1 MSQRLSKPFWPPA
14 LVQQAP
20 PAILL
25 AALRRF
31 RGPALFL
38 GLRPCLRQ
46 GAPFWPSGLTL
57 RSSGRL
63 RRRLPWFV
71 SFERLSMSAP
81 KISLN
86 KLGEYMNATP
96 ARRRRI
102 IEDQI
107 APKDFVVARYTDARE
122 SIIDCIAGKISEDQ
136 LTQIAEDLREKE
148 YESKFTAQDKNLSA
162 DAIDSFLE
170 ISDQLPDNHKFEK
183 VPANEKSTIEIAG
196 VDVSIRPDAYI
207 KNDNDEVVGALK
219 LHFPKSNPLDKNSG
233 EYVATALKAFL
244 QEGTENTI
252 DHKLCIVVD
261 VPSSSVI
268 PAPKA
273 GKKRMIDIEA
283 ACEEIGAQWRS
294 KTS

>member
-1 MSQRLSKPFWPPA
+1 MPRSNVVEPSVRATWRF
-14 LVQQAP
+14 AP
-20 PAILL
+20 H
-25 AALRRF
+25 
-31 RGPALFL
+31 
-38 GLRPCLRQ
+38 C
-46 GAPFWPSGLTL
+46 STT
-57 RSSGRL
+57 
-63 RRRLPWFV
+63 FV
-71 SFERLSMSAP
+71 SFERLSMSVP

-122 SIIDCIAGKISEDQ
+122 SIVDCIAGNISEDQ
-136 LTQIAEDLREKE
+136 LTQIAEDLRNKE

-170 ISDQLPDNHKFEK
+170 ISDQLPENYKFEK
-183 VPANEKSTIEIAG
+183 IPANEKSTMGIAG

-233 EYVATALKAFL
+233 EYVATALKTFI
-244 QEGTENTI
+244 QENAENTI
-252 DHKLCIVVD
+252 DHKLCIIVD

-268 PAPKA
+268 SAPKA

-283 ACEEIGAQWRS
+283 ACEEINAQWKAR
-294 KTS
+294 TN

>member
-1 MSQRLSKPFWPPA
+1 MLFRSSCPSPNHGYPFW
-14 LVQQAP
+14 
-20 PAILL
+20 LL
-25 AALRRF
+25 A
-31 RGPALFL
+31 
-38 GLRPCLRQ
+38 
-46 GAPFWPSGLTL
+46 LTF
-57 RSSGRL
+57 RSSRPAFCGRL
-63 RRRLPWFV
+63 TSPV

-170 ISDQLPDNHKFEK
+170 ISDQLPDNYKFEK

>member
-1 MSQRLSKPFWPPA
+1 MS
-14 LVQQAP
+14 
-20 PAILL
+20 
-25 AALRRF
+25 
-31 RGPALFL
+31 
-38 GLRPCLRQ
+38 
-46 GAPFWPSGLTL
+46 
-57 RSSGRL
+57 
-63 RRRLPWFV
+63 V

>member
-1 MSQRLSKPFWPPA
+1 ML
-14 LVQQAP
+14 
-20 PAILL
+20 
-25 AALRRF
+25 
-31 RGPALFL
+31 
-38 GLRPCLRQ
+38 
-46 GAPFWPSGLTL
+46 
-57 RSSGRL
+57 
-63 RRRLPWFV
+63 
-71 SFERLSMSAP
+71 AP

-86 KLGEYMNATP
+86 KLGEYMSATP

-107 APKDFVVARYTDARE
+107 APKEFIVARYSDARE
-122 SIIDCIAGKISEDQ
+122 SIVDCIAGKISEDQ
-136 LTQIAEDLREKE
+136 LTQIAEDLRNKK
-148 YESKFTAQDKNLSA
+148 YDSKFTTQDKNLSA

-170 ISDQLPDNHKFEK
+170 ISDQIPERYKFEK
-183 VPANEKSTIEIAG
+183 VSATEKSTLEISG

-207 KNDNDEVVGALK
+207 KNDNDEVVGTLK
-219 LHFPKSNPLDKNSG
+219 LHFPKSNPLTIASG
-233 EYVATALKAFL
+233 EYVATALKAFV
-244 QEGTENTI
+244 QEGTKNPV

-283 ACEEIGAQWRS
+283 ACEEIGAQWKS